1 MTAHHG
7 AGRHTFMKP
16 AMQALLDR
24 IASWPDE
31 DVAMLDAAA
40 RRIEALRRGNNAN
53 EEQEALDEAFT
64 ELEHDE
70 TIEARVRAAFALA
83 RNT

>member
-1 MTAHHG
+1 
-7 AGRHTFMKP
+7 MKP